1 MRTLVFML
9 LLAVVVG
16 ACSLVF
22 DAKGNSSQI
31 EPDAA
36 TADGGQHDDDAG
48 PSSDAGHSD
57 DDGGCNPLDDAN
69 LDDAGSYPDA
79 DVTDASF
86 PVDASEADANW

>member
-1 MRTLVFML
+1 MRTLVFTL
-9 LLAVVVG
+9 LVAFVVG

-22 DAKGNSSQI
+22 DSKGSSTQT

-36 TADGGQHDDDAG
+36 TADGAQHEDDAG
-48 PSSDAGHSD
+48 PSSDAGHAD

-69 LDDAGSYPDA
+69 LDDAGAYADA

-86 PVDASEADANW
+86 PADAHP